1 MACFV
6 AGRIARVALR
16 IKRKN
21 FRCGEASVTRGNAWF
36 LDDRTKPP
44 VTIPLDGKQE
54 QLSLR

>member
-44 VTIPLDGKQE
+44 VTELPSTVKRNNFQ
-54 QLSLR
+54 